1 MNVGSCETWENLQ
14 DTENTIAFEPRPL
27 EETEKSIPF

>member
-1 MNVGSCETWENLQ
+1 MNVGSCKTCKDLK